1 MITNLTMTKSQVRGR
16 NTRRPCDMFLYIK
29 SLYINYKLEFSRK
42 VTVIRGESGTGNSRN
57 TSSLYER

>member
-1 MITNLTMTKSQVRGR
+1 MTTNLTMTKSRVHGR
-16 NTRRPCDMFLYIK
+16 NARRACDMFLYIK

>member
-42 VTVIRGESGTGNSRN
+42 VTVIRGESGTGNSGN